1 MVKYNVKRKFCF
13 LLMIKSTSPTKRGG
27 ISIKRILLTLCIVM
41 CFTGCSSLTGKSNI
55 TNLLS
60 APKLS
65 ENESNIVTAIE
76 NYIDED
82 INLKY
87 SQNMGYSAP
96 IQLIDIDFDSVY
108 EAVVF
113 YYAPNKG
120 ANIRFSLLS
129 YTAATEEWK
138 VVMDKEGLGT
148 DVFYFDTI
156 ILPKVY
162 GKQIT
167 VGYQSKNTSENFFV
181 TYFTDK
187 AKDIPDYVENCQYI
201 VSGDMNG
208 SGYSDIILTKELS
221 NKNVTF
227 SVLTFND
234 DMQFQSSKAKTLKYA
249 GIDISKIMVSRLKDG
264 RNAVYFDYS
273 DGHNRMHT
281 EIYAME
287 FGRLVSCI
295 PDGIVSK
302 SWEHEPVISS
312 KDINGN
318 GYAETATVIQ
328 PHYPDE
334 VPSFK
339 YLEWSDWTQKTPER
353 VYYGIF
359 DIRENIFVALPDE
372 WQDNVYATALENG
385 LEIKNAETDELMF
398 SFTEK
403 ETIDEIESG
412 AYSYAVYIGTKL
424 WHLECSENMNMSQIE
439 YVYKS
444 ITDFD

>member
-1 MVKYNVKRKFCF
+1 
-13 LLMIKSTSPTKRGG
+13 
-27 ISIKRILLTLCIVM
+27 M
-41 CFTGCSSLTGKSNI
+41 CLTGCGSLTGKSNI

-65 ENESNIVTAIE
+65 DTESNIVTAIE

-82 INLKY
+82 ITLKY

-96 IQLIDIDFDSVY
+96 IQLIDIDFDRVY
-108 EAVVF
+108 EALVF

-120 ANIRFSLLS
+120 ANIRFALLS
-129 YTAATEEWK
+129 HTADGWD

-156 ILPKVY
+156 VLPKVY

-167 VGYQSKNTSENFFV
+167 VGYQSKNINENFFV

-187 AKDIPDYVENCQYI
+187 AQDIPDYVENCQYI
-201 VSGDMNG
+201 VAGDIDG
-208 SGYSDIILTKELS
+208 SGYSDIILTKASS

-234 DMQFQSSKAKTLKYA
+234 DMQFNSSRTKTLKHTN
-249 GIDISKIMVSRLKDG
+249 IDLSQIVINPLKDG

-273 DGHNRMHT
+273 DTHNRMHT
-281 EIYAME
+281 EIYVME
-287 FGRLVSCI
+287 NGRLVSCI
-295 PDGIVSK
+295 PDGVVSK
-302 SWEHEPVISS
+302 SWEHEPVINSR
-312 KDINGN
+312 DIDAD
-318 GYAETATVIQ
+318 GYMETATVIQ
-328 PHYPDE
+328 PHNPEE

-339 YLEWSDWTQKTPER
+339 YLEWADWTQEELHR

-359 DIRENIFVALPDE
+359 DIRENIFMPLPDE
-372 WQDNVYATALENG
+372 WQNNVYAVALENG
-385 LEIKNAETDELMF
+385 FEIKNAENDETMLC
-398 SFTEK
+398 FTEA
-403 ETIDEIESG
+403 ETADSIGSG
-412 AYSYAVYIGTKL
+412 AYSYAVYLGTQR
-424 WHLECSENMNMSQIE
+424 WHLECSENMDMSQIE
-439 YVYKS
+439 YVYKC